1 MFFKILILYM
11 LILLILSTT
20 QYLPMLFFPYI
31 YVSIIIKNPY
41 GIKIT
46 PSSRAYHPD
55 IPIRL
60 ETHPSNKH
68 QRKTTLYIHHTFYLS
83 SLLSNTTLWSPQ
95 GLR

>member
-1 MFFKILILYM
+1 M
-11 LILLILSTT
+11 LILLIFIYYSIPA
-20 QYLPMLFFPYI
+20 YMLFFPYI
-31 YVSIIIKNPY
+31 YVSIIINNPY